1 VRLGV
6 VVQRYGADINGGAEL
21 HARYVAEHLAR
32 HHEVEVVTT
41 CARDYITWRNELA
54 PGLEEVNGVRVRRFP
69 VRRERRPD
77 EFGRRSRR
85 VFDAVHSVRDELAW
99 LASEGPNSPALVRHL
114 ATGQASYDYVIH
126 FSYRYYHAY
135 HGIRAT
141 SRRALLVPTAE
152 RDAAV
157 GVNLFGDVFRG
168 VRAILYNS
176 PEEQALIEAVAGN
189 QSVPS
194 VVVGVGSEVPARPD
208 PVRFRRKY
216 GIDGRFAIYVG
227 RIDENKGCRELF
239 GYFARYAAAFPDGLQ
254 LVLVGGA
261 VLPVPD
267 HPRVRHLGFVSDED
281 KFDALAA
288 ADVLVMPSYFESLSM
303 VVLEAWA
310 LGRPVL
316 VNGRCDV
323 LKGQCLRSR
332 AGLYYETPEEFVQA
346 LYALE
351 SNGPL
356 NGPLGRSGR
365 AYYVR
370 HYSWPVVERKYLDM
384 LARLS
389 DEDRV
394 ASGGVALA
402 PLPRWFSRLRR
413 VLPPAG
419 EIVDRLPRGP
429 AMRAPDT
436 PVADPPTARRPRPEV
451 RRGRRPRRRTS

>member
-21 HARYVAEHLAR
+21 HARYVAEHLAQ
-32 HHEVEVVTT
+32 HHEVEVATT

-54 PGLEEVNGVRVRRFP
+54 PGLDKVNGIRVRRFP

-85 VFDAVHSVRDELAW
+85 VFGAVHSVRDELAW
-99 LASEGPNSPALVRHL
+99 LSSEGPTSPALVRHL
-114 ATGQASYDYVIH
+114 QNGHSSYDYVIH
-126 FSYRYYHAY
+126 FSFRYYPAY

-141 SRRALLVPTAE
+141 SRFALLVPTAE
-152 RDAAV
+152 RDAAI
-157 GVNLFGDVFRG
+157 GLSLFGDIFRS

-176 PEEQALIEAVAGN
+176 PEEQNMIEAVAGN

-194 VVVGVGSEVPARPD
+194 VVAGVGLDVPAHPD
-208 PVRFRRKY
+208 PIRFRRKY
-216 GIDGRFAIYVG
+216 GIDRPFAIYVG

-239 GYFARYAAAFPDGLQ
+239 DHFARYAAAFPDGLQ
-254 LVLVGGA
+254 LILVGGA

-267 HPRVRHLGFVSDED
+267 HPRIRHLGFVSDED

-332 AGLYYETPEEFVQA
+332 AGLYYETPQEFVEA

-351 SNGPL
+351 ATGPL

-365 AYYVR
+365 AYYLR
-370 HYSWPVVERKYLDM
+370 HYSWPVIERKYLDM
-384 LARLS
+384 LGRLS
-389 DEDRV
+389 EEDRV
-394 ASGGVALA
+394 GRAGTALA
-402 PLPRWFSRLRR
+402 PLPGWLARRRR
-413 VLPPAG
+413 VLPPAA
-419 EIVDRLPRGP
+419 EVVDRLPHGP
-429 AMRAPDT
+429 ATGSTDV
-436 PVADPPTARRPRPEV
+436 PVVEGPPARRPKPDA